1 MRKGEGTLAD
11 TTVAILC
18 GGRGTRLRPT
28 TDEIPK
34 ALVPLNGRPVLD
46 HILEFYQTKSVKR
59 FVLCVGYKSD
69 RIREHFALPPDG
81 VEISF
86 SDAGEEASMLQR
98 IWGLRNR
105 MGDRLIV
112 SYGDTFI
119 DLDLDGM
126 VAQHRGRG
134 SDVTIVTAS
143 IRSPFGLISKDR
155 TGQVTSFEEKPLL
168 EYYIGSFIMERSALA
183 AMSDE
188 LLKKPDGQGLVDFFG
203 VLLRDS
209 RLGAYQ
215 HDGLQITFNTET
227 ERQMAEQH
235 LGSFYTYSEDE

>member
-1 MRKGEGTLAD
+1 MFVRKGEGTLAD

-98 IWGLRNR
+98 IWRR
-105 MGDRLIV
+105 PTRFTTKRV
-112 SYGDTFI
+112 P
-119 DLDLDGM
+119 
-126 VAQHRGRG
+126 
-134 SDVTIVTAS
+134 
-143 IRSPFGLISKDR
+143 SP
-155 TGQVTSFEEKPLL
+155 
-168 EYYIGSFIMERSALA
+168 
-183 AMSDE
+183 
-188 LLKKPDGQGLVDFFG
+188 
-203 VLLRDS
+203 
-209 RLGAYQ
+209 
-215 HDGLQITFNTET
+215 
-227 ERQMAEQH
+227 
-235 LGSFYTYSEDE
+235 